1 MTDLSA
7 PLFDVIKTAV
17 TVLGSG
23 AAMWLVAKLTR
34 RSQQESSQITL
45 LTNLID
51 QLQEE
56 RNEAKKQAAQ
66 VPLWRRYAQGLRG
79 QVYRLKEQVDR
90 LGESPVES
98 APIEPMEG
106 LEL

>member
-7 PLFDVIKTAV
+7 PIFDVIKTAV

-23 AAMWLVAKLTR
+23 AAMWLVARLTR
-34 RSQQESSQITL
+34 KSQQESSQINL

-66 VPLWRRYAQGLRG
+66 IPLWRRYSQSLRG
-79 QVYRLKEQVDR
+79 QVYRLSEQVSR
-90 LGESPVES
+90 LGETPVEA
-98 APIEPMEG
+98 APIEPTEG

>member
-1 MTDLSA
+1 MTDISA
-7 PLFDVIKTAV
+7 PILDAVKTLV

-34 RSQQESSQITL
+34 KSQKESSQITL

-51 QLQEE
+51 QVQEE
-56 RNEAKKQAAQ
+56 RKIAVDQAKQI
-66 VPLWRRYAQGLRG
+66 PLWRRYSQGLRG
-79 QVYRLKEQVDR
+79 QVYRLHDQVAR
-90 LGESPVES
+90 LGEEPVEK

>member
-7 PLFDVIKTAV
+7 PIFDVIKTAV

-34 RSQQESSQITL
+34 KSQQESSQINL

-66 VPLWRRYAQGLRG
+66 IPMWRRYAMRLRG
-79 QVYRLKEQVDR
+79 QIHRLNET
-90 LGESPVES
+90 PVE
-98 APIEPMEG
+98 AEEG

>member
-1 MTDLSA
+1 MTDFSA

-34 RSQQESSQITL
+34 KSQQESSQITL

-56 RNEAKKQAAQ
+56 RNAAVATAKQ
-66 VPLWRRYAQGLRG
+66 VPLWRGYAKGLRG
-79 QVYRLKEQVDR
+79 QVYRLTEQVNR
-90 LGESPVES
+90 LGETPVEA
-98 APIEPMEG
+98 APIEPTEG